1 MSDKK
6 EGRDMQE
13 RIEGLCF
20 TCKHFIPA
28 SDPHVQKAFVGSCAK
43 AEFPFHLILERA
55 VSECDFYEQA
65 SEEQIALTH
74 KEERAAARAPMPTGK
89 RIEFYYSSQDTPAET
104 FPCDV
109 QHALYLLEQV
119 RRKGIEAEAID
130 VTTLQSVFIPYHRS
144 VTGPSAR
151 LRAVF
156 GMKGALEE
164 DFGRR
169 VPALLIYEGDRYPSQ
184 VFPRMDRQQNRII
197 GVEEALQKLLE
208 EMEAVPA
215 VEEEES

>member
-1 MSDKK
+1 M
-6 EGRDMQE
+6 EGQR
-13 RIEGLCF
+13 EGLCF
-20 TCKHFIPA
+20 NCKHFVPA
-28 SDPHVQKAFVGSCAK
+28 FDPNVQKGFIGSCAK
-43 AEFPFHLILERA
+43 VEFPFHLILERA
-55 VSECDFYEQA
+55 VSECDYYEQA
-65 SEEQIALTH
+65 PQEQLALTRR
-74 KEERAAARAPMPTGK
+74 EERAAARAPVPAG
-89 RIEFYYSSQDTPAET
+89 RRVEFYYSSQDMPSET

-109 QHALYLLEQV
+109 QNALSLLEKV
-119 RRKGIEAEAID
+119 KEKGIAAEAID
-130 VTTLQSVFIPYHRS
+130 VTTLPSVFIPYHRS

-208 EMEAVPA
+208 ET
-215 VEEEES
+215 